1 MHRRRFLVTVG
12 AAGTAVAGA
21 WAAHAVRARQ
31 GRRAEVLIRGAQLH
45 DGRGGAA
52 RFGDLAIG
60 QGRILGVGELTGW
73 SAARTIDASGRVAAP
88 GFIDAHSHAA
98 EGLVRRGLHTAE
110 ALIAQGVTT
119 IVANPDGGGP
129 LDLIAQRA
137 RMATLG
143 VGVNVAPLIGH
154 GVVRAAVLEMADRAP
169 TAPELE
175 RMQQHVRD
183 GLRAGAFG
191 LSSGLF
197 YAPGSYA
204 RTDEVVALMRIVAQ
218 AHGRRGL
225 HTSHIR
231 DEGTYTIGLLAAVDE
246 IITIAEST
254 TTTGVVSH
262 IKALGP
268 DVWGKARDCAAHI
281 EAARTR
287 GVSVYADQYPYEASS
302 NSLAAAVLPRSAQ
315 AGGRAALD
323 GRLADPATRAALLPE
338 VRENIRRRGG
348 PASLVI
354 AFHPPD
360 RRLEGQS
367 LEQVA
372 TARKVS
378 PEEAAL
384 AVIAVRDPSI
394 VSFNMALADI
404 EFLMRQPW
412 TMTCSDG
419 AIFLPGEGKPHP
431 RGHGAFTRKLTAF
444 VRDRHTVPLEQAL
457 RSMTSLPAEVLS
469 LSGRGVLEE
478 GAHADV
484 VVFDPAALRDQA
496 TYQDPH
502 RHASG
507 MSFVFVNG
515 QPALDDGRPTGAT
528 AGLLLRREESR
539 R

>member
-1 MHRRRFLVTVG
+1 M
-12 AAGTAVAGA
+12 AGA
-21 WAAHAVRARQ
+21 WSAHAGRVRQ
-31 GRRAEVLIRGAQLH
+31 GRRAEILIRGAQLH

-52 RFGDLAIG
+52 RLGDLAIG
-60 QGRILGVGELTGW
+60 QGRILAVGELTGW
-73 SAARTIDASGRVAAP
+73 SADRTIAAAGRVAAP

-129 LDLIAQRA
+129 LDVTAQRA

-143 VGVNVAPLIGH
+143 IGVNVAPLIGH
-154 GVVRAAVLEMADRAP
+154 GTVRGAVLEMADRAP

-175 RMQQHVRD
+175 RMRQHIRD

-204 RTDEVVALMRIVAQ
+204 RTDEVVALMRVVAD
-218 AHGRRGL
+218 AHGRLGL

-231 DEGTYTIGLLAAVDE
+231 DEGTYTVGLLAAVDE
-246 IITIAEST
+246 IITIAEAT

-268 DVWGKARDCAAHI
+268 DVWGKVRDCAAHI

-302 NSLAAAVLPRSAQ
+302 TSLAAAVLPRSAQ
-315 AGGRAALD
+315 AGGRAALE
-323 GRLADPATRAALLPE
+323 GRLAAPATRAALLPE

-367 LEQVA
+367 LEQIA
-372 TARKVS
+372 AARKVA

-419 AIFLPGEGKPHP
+419 AIVLPGEGKPHP

-444 VRDRHTVPLEQAL
+444 VRDRHTVTLEQAL
-457 RSMTSLPAEVLS
+457 RSMTSLPAEVLF
-469 LSGRGVLEE
+469 LAGRGVLEE

-484 VVFDPAALRDQA
+484 AVFDPAALRDHA

-515 QPALDDGRPTGAT
+515 RLALDEGRPTGVT
-528 AGLLLRREESR
+528 AGLWLRREESR